1 MNKYNNKAV
10 WAINLVVIP
19 ILIYI
24 LGIFLLQ
31 VKDIPGAAESIAF
44 VIVFIGV
51 LMLPVFS
58 ITGLI
63 LGVLSLKDMRRS
75 TTLKGRTLAT
85 IAIVLSIAVIVMVPI
100 LIVVLRSSWS

>member
-1 MNKYNNKAV
+1 
-10 WAINLVVIP
+10 
-19 ILIYI
+19 
-24 LGIFLLQ
+24 
-31 VKDIPGAAESIAF
+31 
-44 VIVFIGV
+44 
-51 LMLPVFS
+51 
-58 ITGLI
+58 LI